1 MRDNGLRLHE
11 ETFSLDIKK
20 DFFSE
25 RVVTH
30 GNRLRREVVDSP
42 YLEVFKNHGDVTLR
56 GMVGMG

>member
-1 MRDNGLRLHE
+1 MHE